1 MINHY
6 ENHYY
11 IILHVTTVAFVEAT
25 GMPAV
30 PSSSRIL
37 RDDQHVRNASGNTS
51 LQIWG
56 FTSWITSHN
65 GFTKF
70 GGDIDIDI

>member
-6 ENHYY
+6 ENHSY

-30 PSSSRIL
+30 PSTSRIL

-51 LQIWG
+51 LTGYKFWVYFMDYITQ
-56 FTSWITSHN
+56 WIY
-65 GFTKF
+65 
-70 GGDIDIDI
+70 